1 MIQDLTEVVSA
12 ALAQFSTE
20 SRLYALSVGDND
32 LDLGPGGLLV
42 EAFAADDA
50 VQGVGARDV
59 IVVSTNAHIALE
71 PLLGQSAR
79 LEVSLADGSRT
90 SFAGNISEV
99 AMLGSEGGLARF
111 RVRLSPWMWHLSQVR
126 NSRVWQDKSVI
137 EMIDA
142 VFEAYAPLAI
152 WRWSDEAGPFM
163 DQALPRSYCCQYREA
178 DLDFV
183 QRLLTEEGLAWRFE
197 QTEDGPGAVLFA
209 DSTQASAVPEDA
221 SSEADGGIRFHNV
234 RAGERQDTVQALR
247 AQRSISASLTTVL
260 SYDYKSKQV
269 VGASTPS
276 RLQNGGKIAALES
289 FDVPGHYAYA
299 NSQQAQRYAEL
310 QMQGREARSQL
321 WRGRS
326 TLRTLRAGTRLTIR
340 DAPLQQLGDAPAF
353 AVLRVCSVGVNNL
366 PSPAQQALAEL
377 FGPIPELLQDIVRD
391 DMPEDFALAVAQAR
405 KSGYANCFEA
415 VAADVPWRPQHLDSA
430 GRNHPRPTAL
440 GSQSAIV
447 VGADGNDSAN
457 GADEL
462 YCDRLGRVR
471 IRFHWQDSG
480 DATCWVR
487 VAQRSAGGGMGSQ
500 FLPRIGQEVLVQFLE
515 NDIDRPIIVGALYN
529 GQGEGGIAPTPA
541 GQVDGAD
548 QASRFDPAHDHAASA
563 QGNVAGGNSPL
574 WHGASGD
581 SKGHRNG
588 AAQWGV
594 RSKEFGGSGYN
605 QLLFDDT
612 DAQGRIQLK
621 SSHAATELSLGHLI
635 HSADNY
641 RGSFRGHGAELR
653 TDAYGAVR
661 AGAGLLISSYKIDHN
676 AGARDAAGD
685 NAPAIAMFKQAVA
698 LGDAFS
704 GAAMTHET
712 VGLAAHSGAAKANAS
727 MLDEKAAPLKSL
739 LTALSGMV
747 SNETLSKARKDAEKK
762 DVKALDGKLP
772 HASDAIIAIAAK
784 SGLGVNAGQSL
795 QLANGETV
803 TLMSGQDSQFITG
816 GQMRVHSGQ
825 AIGVLGGA
833 MKPGKNNIGLQMIAA
848 KDAIDIQA
856 QSDTLKVQARDEV
869 NVISANAHID
879 WAAAKSISLSTAG
892 GANITIDGGN
902 ITVQCPGKLV
912 IHAGKKS
919 FGGAAKQSYA
929 LPVLPVSVIAP
940 AKQYKLESTF
950 AFDQLTAFAKNNTKA
965 EFVLLI
971 VTTFGFDIP
980 AHTYIKLYEKLR
992 SGSIKNPEILVMSG
1006 GHYPASFDNKTRKIH
1021 VHQAAANRA
1030 AKDNAQAWEL
1040 ATALLH
1046 EFGHYID
1053 AVLRLDLADK
1063 NPDGSSTLESDAPED
1078 EGAKFAY
1085 WIAGLDLQD
1094 ASNTVFATYKSPE
1107 YSGPLRINHNEARKL
1122 IQKSQGRIAQM
1133 IEGKEGSLEYFPAS
1147 PESPDKPRESFGH
1160 ETIELALRELGGIF
1174 ANAKVLKQIYFGNW
1188 LRDNSQLLDP
1198 KIVRNKDVP
1207 KDMTKYFSRAALT
1220 KIVGVMAKKKF
1231 GHTPADRI
1239 TYAVTEERLGVYRAV
1254 EHIDNPT
1261 TGAPAGTPA
1270 FDPRTIDPDFEAPPT
1285 AAHVGIDP
1293 ATKMKRYIATSRQY
1307 MMSEIRKAAELGA
1320 TTDGFRHF
1328 GAALHVLEDYYAHS
1342 NFIEI
1347 SLIKLGYNKVLP
1359 WTSYM
1364 HGTKIFPVVTGMFT
1378 SEDVVA
1384 STSGM
1389 LADEFF
1395 KVQWQ
1400 YEKYKPGVLLPSD
1413 EVILIMLEEH
1423 SDQQLT
1429 KEQRGGQP
1437 TLLERYKWW
1446 LETRDDI
1453 NKIPGIDYPKMAIH
1467 YTFGAIGNAH
1477 NAVLNPLI
1485 HANGRGVSD
1494 AQVAAKGYPGHTG
1507 STDPSHS
1514 QLAKDHDVHALHA
1527 IAAQLS
1533 KAVIKGVGKQM
1544 LKRWEGDLTAD
1555 PAALAGSFMVHPLDC
1570 NWQDSRLDVWAK
1582 THPEQMERLESATEY
1597 QHQLKV
1603 RKRELKEEAKRQE
1616 KNRKATYD
1624 YVVKHYEALFPA
1636 SNKVKK

>member
-1 MIQDLTEVVSA
+1 MSVVLTELITT
-12 ALAQFSTE
+12 ALAQFSTA
-20 SRLYALSVGDND
+20 SRLYALTIGDDSND
-32 LDLGPGGLLV
+32 LGSGGLLV

-50 VQGVGARDV
+50 VQGIGGRDV
-59 IVVSTNAHIALE
+59 IVVSTNAHIDLE
-71 PLLGQSAR
+71 PLLGQPAT

-90 SFAGNISEV
+90 SFAGDISEV

-111 RVRLSPWMWHLSQVR
+111 RVRISPWMWRLSQVR

-137 EMIDA
+137 EIIES
-142 VFEAYAPLAI
+142 VFDAYAPLAI

-163 DQALPRSYCCQYREA
+163 DDALPRSYCCQYRES

-197 QTEDGPGAVLFA
+197 HTEDGPGAVLFA
-209 DSTQASAVPEDA
+209 DSTQLTAVPEDA

-247 AQRSISASLTTVL
+247 SERTISASLTTVL

-276 RLQNGGKIAALES
+276 RMKNGSKIPPLES
-289 FDVPGHYAYA
+289 FDVPGQYAYA
-299 NSQQAQRYAEL
+299 NSDQAQRYADL
-310 QMQGREARSQL
+310 QMEGREARCQL

-326 TLRTLRAGTRLTIR
+326 TLRTLRAGTRLTII
-340 DAPLQQLGDAPAF
+340 DAPLQQLGEAPAF
-353 AVLRVCSVGVNNL
+353 TVLRVCSVGVNNL

-391 DMPEDFALAVAQAR
+391 NLPEDFALAVAQAR
-405 KSGYANCFEA
+405 KSGYANSFEA
-415 VAADVPWRPQHLDSA
+415 VAADVPWRPQHVDSA
-430 GRNHPRPTAL
+430 GRSHPRPTAL

-471 IRFHWQDSG
+471 IRFHWQDNA

-541 GQVDGAD
+541 GQADGED
-548 QASRFDPAHDHAASA
+548 QASRFDPAHDHGPSA
-563 QGNVAGGNSPL
+563 QGNIAGGNSPL
-574 WHGASGD
+574 WHGASAD

-594 RSKEFGGSGYN
+594 RSKEFGASGYN

-621 SSHAATELSLGHLI
+621 CSHAATELNLGHLI

-653 TDAYGAVR
+653 TDAYGALR
-661 AGAGLLISSYKIDHN
+661 AGAGLLISSYKINHS

-685 NAPAIAMFKQAVA
+685 NAPAIAMLKQAVA
-698 LGDAFS
+698 LGEAFS
-704 GAAMTHET
+704 KAAATHTTVELASHVGAT
-712 VGLAAHSGAAKANAS
+712 KANES
-727 MLDEKAAPLKSL
+727 VLDDKAAPLK
-739 LTALSGMV
+739 AMFKAVSGMV
-747 SNETLSKARKDAEKK
+747 GDTS
-762 DVKALDGKLP
+762 VKAARADAGQKNITPADGKVP
-772 HASDAIIAIAAK
+772 HATDAIIAIAAK
-784 SGLGVNAGQSL
+784 AGLGVNAGQSL

-803 TLMSGQDSQFITG
+803 TLMSGQDTQFITG

-825 AIGVLGGA
+825 AIGVLGGVV
-833 MKPGKNNIGLQMIAA
+833 KPGEGNIGLQMIAA

-856 QSDTLKVQARDEV
+856 QGDVLKVQARDEV
-869 NVISANAHID
+869 NVVSANAHID

-902 ITVQCPGKLV
+902 ITVQCPGKIT

-929 LPVLPVSVIAP
+929 LPVLPVSIIAP

-950 AFDQLTAFAKNNTKA
+950 AFDQLTAFAKNNTKS

-980 AHTYIKLYEKLR
+980 AHTYIKLYDKLR
-992 SGSIKNPEILVMSG
+992 SGAIKNPEIVVMSG
-1006 GHYPASFDNKTRKIH
+1006 GHYPASFDNESRKIY
-1021 VHQAAANRA
+1021 VHQAAASRA
-1030 AKDNAQAWEL
+1030 VKDNAEAWEL

-1063 NPDGSSTLESDAPED
+1063 NADGTSTLETDAPED

-1085 WIAGLDLQD
+1085 WIAGLDLQNS
-1094 ASNTVFATYKSPE
+1094 SNTVFATYKSPE
-1107 YSGPLRINHNEARKL
+1107 YSGPLRINYNDARKL
-1122 IQKSQGRIAQM
+1122 IQQSQDRITQM
-1133 IEGKEGSLEYFPAS
+1133 IEGKVGSLEYFPAS
-1147 PESPDKPRESFGH
+1147 PENPDKPQESFGH
-1160 ETIELALRELGGIF
+1160 ETIEQALRELGGIF
-1174 ANAKVLKQIYFGNW
+1174 HDKEVLKKIYFGNW

-1207 KDMTKYFSRAALT
+1207 KDMTQYLSREALT

-1231 GHTPADRI
+1231 GHTKADRI

-1261 TGAPAGTPA
+1261 SGAPAGTKSV
-1270 FDPRTIDPDFEAPPT
+1270 DPQTIDPDFEAPPT
-1285 AAHVGIDP
+1285 AAYVQVDP
-1293 ATKMKRYIATSRQY
+1293 ATKMKRYIANSKRY
-1307 MMSEIRKAAELGA
+1307 MMEEIEKAAKLGA
-1320 TTDGFRHF
+1320 NTDGYRHF
-1328 GAALHVLEDYYAHS
+1328 GAALHVLEDYFAHS
-1342 NFIEI
+1342 NFIEV
-1347 SLIKLGYNKVLP
+1347 SLIKLGYTKVLP

-1364 HGTKIFPVVTGMFT
+1364 HGTKIFPIVTGMFT
-1378 SEDVVA
+1378 AEDVVA

-1389 LADEFF
+1389 IADTFF
-1395 KVQWQ
+1395 KVEWK
-1400 YEKYKPGVLLPSD
+1400 YEAYKPGVVLPSD
-1413 EVILIMLEEH
+1413 EVALIMLEEH
-1423 SDQQLT
+1423 SDQRLT
-1429 KEQRGGQP
+1429 KAQRGGQP
-1437 TLLERYKWW
+1437 TMLERYQWW
-1446 LETRDDI
+1446 MKTRDEL
-1453 NKIPGIDYPKMAIH
+1453 NSIPGAGIPRFISH
-1467 YTFGAIGNAH
+1467 YTIGAVANAH
-1477 NAVLNPLI
+1477 NAVINPLI
-1485 HANGRGVSD
+1485 HANGEGVSD
-1494 AQVAAKGYPGHTG
+1494 AQVAARGYPGHTG

-1514 QLAKDHDVHALHA
+1514 QLAKDHDTHALHV
-1527 IAAQLS
+1527 IAAQLA

-1570 NWQDSRLDVWAK
+1570 GWQDSRLDAWAK
-1582 THPEQMERLESATEY
+1582 THPKQMERLESATEY
-1597 QHQLKV
+1597 QHQIKV
-1603 RKRELKEEAKRQE
+1603 RERELREAAKRQE
-1616 KNRKATYD
+1616 KNRQDTYN
-1624 YVVKHYEALFPA
+1624 YLVKHYDALFPSKDKA
-1636 SNKVKK
+1636 KK